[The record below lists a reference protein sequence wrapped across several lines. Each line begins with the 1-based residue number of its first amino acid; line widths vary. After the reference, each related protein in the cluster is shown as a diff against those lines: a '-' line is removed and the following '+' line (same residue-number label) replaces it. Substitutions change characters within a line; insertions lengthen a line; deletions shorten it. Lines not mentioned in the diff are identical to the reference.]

1 MPDIEYIRAVI
12 GRMRNQVHRQRG
24 DMAQRLEAEVHPNL
38 ETASYPTFRLS
49 MTCRKSVANPL

>member
-1 MPDIEYIRAVI
+1 MPDIEYIRAAI
-12 GRMRNQVHRQRG
+12 ERMRIQVHRQRG

-38 ETASYPTFRLS
+38 KTASYPAFRRS

>member
-12 GRMRNQVHRQRG
+12 ERMRIQIHRQRG

-38 ETASYPTFRLS
+38 KTARYPAFRFS